1 MTDIRE
7 RTDNDTALRLIEE
20 AFAEEKCRSA
30 HQDATPDGY
39 PCLVTPVARM
49 WFCAGN
55 EYRPVCLNMIR
66 YRDALVAAA
75 LPYDFDGYTC
85 DVCGRSIEEC
95 WTIAPL

>member
-1 MTDIRE
+1 
-7 RTDNDTALRLIEE
+7 
-20 AFAEEKCRSA
+20 
-30 HQDATPDGY
+30 
-39 PCLVTPVARM
+39 M